1 MLFLQLTTDVP
12 CTFVSLESYILK
24 TGVQAGGTVRAKF
37 QFRTHDED
45 GLLMYHQMNDQS
57 EVRVSRKYF
66 LLQYHSVL
74 LVSCEK
80 MLTQSENRY
89 CIKSKCT

>member
-24 TGVQAGGTVRAKF
+24 SGVQAGGTVRAKF

-57 EVRVSRKYF
+57 EVRVSRNTNKKY
-66 LLQYHSVL
+66 L
-74 LVSCEK
+74 
-80 MLTQSENRY
+80 
-89 CIKSKCT
+89 